1 MKSPTKSKELETA
14 AFRISPSKLRLEAIV
29 ESENETE
36 YLFTCQS
43 DISKLD
49 KTILD
54 RVTIKNNDFIPVNDQ
69 EQFLQ
74 QNIMKKEG
82 VVFKLER

>member
-1 MKSPTKSKELETA
+1 LKSPTKSKELENA
-14 AFRISPSKLRLEAIV
+14 ANRSPSKLRLEAIV

-49 KTILD
+49 KAILD
-54 RVTIKNNDFIPVNDQ
+54 RVTIKNSDLTSANDP
-69 EQFLQ
+69 EQFLKV
-74 QNIMKKEG
+74 NITKKEE
-82 VVFKLER
+82 VVQKLER